1 MVVMEP
7 AMNRIKADYWCQD
20 GESAISNGWGEG
32 GCLVYEAPGSF
43 SIVPQLRWVSSLCLP
58 EHYESGYRYPLF
70 LWMNMESSGPESL
83 EQAISGICERNFI
96 GASIRDETAFPWSQ
110 EWKQTPA
117 SIEKATRSAQSA
129 IDELS
134 ERFSIDRRR
143 VFIAGAGSGGT
154 MAFRVAFRVPHLFAG
169 AASLDGEVPKNN
181 QPLGNLTRSRDVPL
195 FWSQTRD
202 SSRLPEAVI
211 CEQLRLL
218 CVAGFDL
225 TFRQYHGDTP
235 MDELVSRDL
244 NRWMM
249 EQIARQ
255 PDSAIVF

>member
-1 MVVMEP
+1 
-7 AMNRIKADYWCQD
+7 MNRIKPDCLYQD
-20 GESAISNGWGEG
+20 VESGNSGWYGEG
-32 GCLVYEAPGSF
+32 GCLVHESPGSF
-43 SIVPQLRWVSSLCLP
+43 SILPQFRWVSSMCLP
-58 EHYESGYRYPLF
+58 EHYESGYPYPLF
-70 LWMNMESSGPESL
+70 LWMNTESSGSESL
-83 EQAISGICERNFI
+83 EQVIPGICERNFI
-96 GASIRDETAFPWSQ
+96 GAAVRDETAFPWSS
-110 EWKQTPA
+110 EWQQTPA
-117 SIEKATRSAQSA
+117 SIERATRSVQSA

-134 ERFSIDRRR
+134 ERFNIDRRR
-143 VFIAGAGSGGT
+143 VFVAGSGSGGT

-169 AASLDGEVPKNN
+169 AASLEGEVPKSN

-195 FWSQTRD
+195 FWSQTRG
-202 SSRLPEAVI
+202 STRLPEDVI

-235 MDELVSRDL
+235 MGELVSRDL